1 MLDNNRVPVT
11 ATGQPADLLNGAVF
25 AGGDGVPRG
34 IFKSWKR
41 GFAPRFGLAWDVF
54 GDGKTALRGGYGIGY
69 GRIPFGNYVSLNNPP
84 FITSVTL
91 LNGTLTDPTAGTPG
105 SITPTGMNMVG
116 PPNAT
121 FRPTMIQTWNLTIER
136 ELAPNAVLSVAYVG
150 SGTRHIKGNRD
161 FNFPSPVNAPSVSDP
176 GCLQPGQAIPSSGFD
191 FDPCLNQNIVSAN
204 FTRPFVGWS
213 NLSNGNGAGSH
224 SGTSNYHS
232 LQMGFQYKTGP
243 LTLNTAYTWG
253 KVLTD
258 VADRGFDGRNTSAG
272 AQNSRNF
279 NVEYGRPGWDR
290 THIFTAGYIYEL
302 PFLRNRS
309 DLLGQVFGNWKFS
322 GITVIQSGFVFAP
335 TIATG
340 TQGLAT
346 RPSAVGGGVEGPK
359 TIQRWFNTDAF
370 AAPPFGFFGNA
381 GTGLIQGPGE
391 QTWNWALF
399 KAFPIKE
406 RAKIEFRVE
415 AFNIWNHPN
424 FDAVSTALGSANFGE
439 ITRAMEPRILEFG
452 LRFDF

>member
-1 MLDNNRVPVT
+1 MGLVVT
-11 ATGQPADLLNGAVF
+11 AE
-25 AGGDGVPRG
+25 PR
-34 IFKSWKR
+34 
-41 GFAPRFGLAWDVF
+41 
-54 GDGKTALRGGYGIGY
+54 T
-69 GRIPFGNYVSLNNPP
+69 
-84 FITSVTL
+84 
-91 LNGTLTDPTAGTPG
+91 
-105 SITPTGMNMVG
+105 
-116 PPNAT
+116 
-121 FRPTMIQTWNLTIER
+121 TILCR
-136 ELAPNAVLSVAYVG
+136 S
-150 SGTRHIKGNRD
+150 
-161 FNFPSPVNAPSVSDP
+161 
-176 GCLQPGQAIPSSGFD
+176 
-191 FDPCLNQNIVSAN
+191 
-204 FTRPFVGWS
+204 
-213 NLSNGNGAGSH
+213 
-224 SGTSNYHS
+224 
-232 LQMGFQYKTGP
+232 GFQYRTGP
-243 LTLNTAYTWG
+243 LTINTAYTWG
-253 KVLTD
+253 KALTD
-258 VADRGFDGRNTSAG
+258 VADRGFDGRNAVAG

-279 NVEYGRPGWDR
+279 DAEYGRPGWDR

-346 RPSAVGGGVEGPK
+346 RPNAVGGSVEGPK

-391 QTWNWALF
+391 QTWNMALF

-424 FDAVSTALGSANFGE
+424 FDAVSTAVGAANFGQ